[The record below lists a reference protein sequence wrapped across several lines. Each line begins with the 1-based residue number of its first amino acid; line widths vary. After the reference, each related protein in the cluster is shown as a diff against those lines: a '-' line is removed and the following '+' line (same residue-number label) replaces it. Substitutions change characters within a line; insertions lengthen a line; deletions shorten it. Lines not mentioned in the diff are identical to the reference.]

1 MKMMIKILLLAAVV
15 VGALYMLAPPSA
27 EAHSYTP
34 YCVELTWHHN
44 MICEWPFGHFT
55 NYTAGNGQ
63 VVLAGD
69 IIPENNSWDK
79 MSFQLSGYLI
89 NNGSC
94 TIMVVNKAT
103 SCYPSASN
111 K

>member
-1 MKMMIKILLLAAVV
+1 MKRIFKILLLIAIV
-15 VGALYMLAPPSA
+15 VGALYLLAPSA
-27 EAHSYTP
+27 EAYSP
-34 YCVELTWHHN
+34 YCVELTWHRN

-55 NYTAGNGQ
+55 NYTAGNGE

-69 IIPENNSWDK
+69 TIPENNSWDK
-79 MSFQLSGYLI
+79 MSFRLSGYLI

-103 SCYPSASN
+103 SCYPSVSN